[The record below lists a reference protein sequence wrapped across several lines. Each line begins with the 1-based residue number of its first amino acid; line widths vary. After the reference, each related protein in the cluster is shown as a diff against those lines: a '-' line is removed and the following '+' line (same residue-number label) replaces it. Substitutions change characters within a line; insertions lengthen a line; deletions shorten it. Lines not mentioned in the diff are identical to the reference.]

1 MLSTFFLSFFPFY
14 TKCARD
20 GYSLLEC
27 DDGDCEA
34 WKFFFFFFFFG
45 EVVFFLSDEY
55 VKERELESENK
66 ESTFPPLP
74 PPLFPPPSSQI
85 LSIISKGKKDNFP
98 RQSSSKVGLLMR
110 IGIGREA

>member
-34 WKFFFFFFFFG
+34 WKFFFFFFFL
-45 EVVFFLSDEY
+45 EKWSFF
-55 VKERELESENK
+55 
-66 ESTFPPLP
+66 
-74 PPLFPPPSSQI
+74 
-85 LSIISKGKKDNFP
+85 
-98 RQSSSKVGLLMR
+98 
-110 IGIGREA
+110 